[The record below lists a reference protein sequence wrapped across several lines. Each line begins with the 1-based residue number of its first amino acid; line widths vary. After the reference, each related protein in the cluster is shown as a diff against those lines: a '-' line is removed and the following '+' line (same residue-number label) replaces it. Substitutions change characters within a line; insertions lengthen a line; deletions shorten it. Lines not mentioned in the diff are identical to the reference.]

1 MKVKEDSQ
9 IGVRRLS
16 GGRGQL
22 GGGWQLV
29 GRSE

>member
-22 GGGWQLV
+22 GGGLAISWE
-29 GRSE
+29 G